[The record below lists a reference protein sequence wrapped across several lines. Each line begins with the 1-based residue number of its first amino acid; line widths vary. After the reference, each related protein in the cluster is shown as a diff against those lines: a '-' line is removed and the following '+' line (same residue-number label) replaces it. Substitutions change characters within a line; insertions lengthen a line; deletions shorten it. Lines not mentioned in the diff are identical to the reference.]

1 MRSDRRPSRRQPRG
15 WGHGLAA
22 ARGAL
27 AALAAAGLVTLT
39 VACTS
44 GPAGGRHPA
53 GATARAAAAAST
65 RLPAAAAMRGALPSR
80 GADLAYNSVIV
91 PAYPLAV
98 RLADALVYHPSLV
111 PARAS
116 ALTASLSRSLTSLA
130 GVSAF
135 PPGAQAAFASY
146 RAQGRSLLASL
157 AHPATM
163 TASMPA
169 RRQAALRLYTLAEQI
184 GDLGTDLAL
193 VPATESGGKH

>member
-1 MRSDRRPSRRQPRG
+1 MRSDRRPSRGR
-15 WGHGLAA
+15 GHGLIA
-22 ARGAL
+22 ARGGL
-27 AALAAAGLVTLT
+27 AALAAAGLMTLA

-44 GPAGGRHPA
+44 GPAGGGHAA
-53 GATARAAAAAST
+53 GTPPRPAAAGT
-65 RLPAAAAMRGALPSR
+65 RLPAAAAAHGALSAR
-80 GADLAYNSVIV
+80 GADLAYSAVIV

-98 RLADALVYHPSLV
+98 QLADALVYHPSLV

-135 PPGAQAAFASY
+135 PPGAQASFASY
-146 RAQGRSLLASL
+146 RSQERSLLASL
-157 AHPATM
+157 AHPAAM

>member
-1 MRSDRRPSRRQPRG
+1 MRSDRRPSRG
-15 WGHGLAA
+15 
-22 ARGAL
+22 L
-27 AALAAAGLVTLT
+27 AALAATGLMTLA
-39 VACTS
+39 VACTGGPARVT
-44 GPAGGRHPA
+44 GPAGGGHTA
-53 GATARAAAAAST
+53 GAPPRAAAAGT
-65 RLPAAAAMRGALPSR
+65 RLPAAATAHGALSAR
-80 GADLAYNSVIV
+80 GADLAYSAVIV

-98 RLADALVYHPSLV
+98 QLADALVYHPSLV

-146 RAQGRSLLASL
+146 RSQERSLLASL
-157 AHPATM
+157 ARPAAM

-193 VPATESGGKH
+193 VPATESGGRH